1 VMDFMGEHAADW
13 NLVLAFLTLAMVP
26 AVVIYIVSQKYIVAG
41 LAAGAIKG

>member
-1 VMDFMGEHAADW
+1 
-13 NLVLAFLTLAMVP
+13 MVP